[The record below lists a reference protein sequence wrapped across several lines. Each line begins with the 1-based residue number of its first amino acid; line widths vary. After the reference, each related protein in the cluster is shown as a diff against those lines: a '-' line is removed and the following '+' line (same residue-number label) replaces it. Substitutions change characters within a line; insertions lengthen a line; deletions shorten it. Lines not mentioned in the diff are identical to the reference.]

1 MIMIN
6 TKRIFT
12 ALLFAIIAVAGYAYD
27 FVVDGI
33 YYNLD
38 NDGNAVVTYG
48 DKKYSGKIEI
58 PNYVKIKGKQRT
70 VVGIGKKAFQNC
82 EDLTSV
88 NEAYDVTY
96 IDDYA
101 FDKCHNLTYVNLP
114 RVTSIG
120 RYAFYNCKS
129 LEPIYL
135 PGKLKNIGES
145 AFEGCSSLTEVS
157 IPQAVT
163 EIPYCAFAYCEK
175 LKVVKLYGQVTS
187 IGDGAFMHCPA
198 LWDFY
203 CYADNVPQMGEDVFR
218 SSGVDRAYLNVP
230 EGKTD
235 EYTNDETWGEFG
247 IIIEVNEVKRDGFWY
262 RLDYGASTATLINN
276 PDEYRYTIEYDGDI
290 NITSQITVDNN
301 KYSVVAIGDYAFAK
315 CKIKS
320 VSIPETVTKI
330 GKDAFE
336 FSTLESLV
344 IPNSVTEIGEFLIG
358 FCNNLKSLVL
368 PNSLEKLPTGMA
380 WECQNLQWVNIP
392 STVTTIE
399 RQAFGYCKSLESI
412 IIPSSVTEIGWYA
425 FCGCTSMTDVY
436 CQAVN
441 VPITEKDIFDKTPIE
456 NMTLY
461 VPSESMNAYK
471 TTDPWSGF
479 GNIKALTTGIE
490 KTKIVEKPVITTMDG
505 QISVSGL
512 SGNATVQLVS
522 LDGKLLDSE
531 NATDGIATLKALS
544 GEVVIVKV
552 GTESFKVVVK

>member
-1 MIMIN
+1 M
-6 TKRIFT
+6 
-12 ALLFAIIAVAGYAYD
+12 
-27 FVVDGI
+27 
-33 YYNLD
+33 
-38 NDGNAVVTYG
+38 
-48 DKKYSGKIEI
+48 
-58 PNYVKIKGKQRT
+58 
-70 VVGIGKKAFQNC
+70 
-82 EDLTSV
+82 
-88 NEAYDVTY
+88 
-96 IDDYA
+96 
-101 FDKCHNLTYVNLP
+101 
-114 RVTSIG
+114 
-120 RYAFYNCKS
+120 
-129 LEPIYL
+129 
-135 PGKLKNIGES
+135 
-145 AFEGCSSLTEVS
+145 
-157 IPQAVT
+157 T

-425 FCGCTSMTDVY
+425 FETS
-436 CQAVN
+436 
-441 VPITEKDIFDKTPIE
+441 
-456 NMTLY
+456 
-461 VPSESMNAYK
+461 
-471 TTDPWSGF
+471 
-479 GNIKALTTGIE
+479 
-490 KTKIVEKPVITTMDG
+490 
-505 QISVSGL
+505 
-512 SGNATVQLVS
+512 
-522 LDGKLLDSE
+522 
-531 NATDGIATLKALS
+531 
-544 GEVVIVKV
+544 VVI
-552 GTESFKVVVK
+552 SISIP

>member
-1 MIMIN
+1 MIN

-88 NEAYDVTY
+88 NKAYDVTY

-187 IGDGAFMHCPA
+187 IGDGAFYGCIYNH
-198 LWDFY
+198 
-203 CYADNVPQMGEDVFR
+203 R
-218 SSGVDRAYLNVP
+218 TT
-230 EGKTD
+230 KTNQK
-235 EYTNDETWGEFG
+235 YPS
-247 IIIEVNEVKRDGFWY
+247 VN
-262 RLDYGASTATLINN
+262 L
-276 PDEYRYTIEYDGDI
+276 
-290 NITSQITVDNN
+290 
-301 KYSVVAIGDYAFAK
+301 
-315 CKIKS
+315 
-320 VSIPETVTKI
+320 
-330 GKDAFE
+330 
-336 FSTLESLV
+336 
-344 IPNSVTEIGEFLIG
+344 
-358 FCNNLKSLVL
+358 
-368 PNSLEKLPTGMA
+368 
-380 WECQNLQWVNIP
+380 
-392 STVTTIE
+392 
-399 RQAFGYCKSLESI
+399 
-412 IIPSSVTEIGWYA
+412 
-425 FCGCTSMTDVY
+425 
-436 CQAVN
+436 
-441 VPITEKDIFDKTPIE
+441 
-456 NMTLY
+456 
-461 VPSESMNAYK
+461 
-471 TTDPWSGF
+471 
-479 GNIKALTTGIE
+479 
-490 KTKIVEKPVITTMDG
+490 
-505 QISVSGL
+505 
-512 SGNATVQLVS
+512 
-522 LDGKLLDSE
+522 
-531 NATDGIATLKALS
+531 
-544 GEVVIVKV
+544 
-552 GTESFKVVVK
+552 

>member
-58 PNYVKIKGKQRT
+58 PNYVIIKGKQRT

-88 NEAYDVTY
+88 NKAYDVTY

-399 RQAFGYCKSLESI
+399 RQAFGYCKSLEST

-425 FCGCTSMTDVY
+425 FYGC
-436 CQAVN
+436 
-441 VPITEKDIFDKTPIE
+441 I
-456 NMTLY
+456 
-461 VPSESMNAYK
+461 
-471 TTDPWSGF
+471 
-479 GNIKALTTGIE
+479 
-490 KTKIVEKPVITTMDG
+490 
-505 QISVSGL
+505 
-512 SGNATVQLVS
+512 
-522 LDGKLLDSE
+522 
-531 NATDGIATLKALS
+531 
-544 GEVVIVKV
+544 
-552 GTESFKVVVK
+552 

>member
-1 MIMIN
+1 MIN

-425 FCGCTSMTDVY
+425 FFY
-436 CQAVN
+436 LKW
-441 VPITEKDIFDKTPIE
+441 I
-456 NMTLY
+456 
-461 VPSESMNAYK
+461 
-471 TTDPWSGF
+471 
-479 GNIKALTTGIE
+479 
-490 KTKIVEKPVITTMDG
+490 
-505 QISVSGL
+505 
-512 SGNATVQLVS
+512 
-522 LDGKLLDSE
+522 DGKGE
-531 NATDGIATLKALS
+531 TLGNK
-544 GEVVIVKV
+544 
-552 GTESFKVVVK
+552 ESINPKIRNYHPIHD

>member
-425 FCGCTSMTDVY
+425 FFQCI
-436 CQAVN
+436 N
-441 VPITEKDIFDKTPIE
+441 
-456 NMTLY
+456 
-461 VPSESMNAYK
+461 
-471 TTDPWSGF
+471 
-479 GNIKALTTGIE
+479 
-490 KTKIVEKPVITTMDG
+490 
-505 QISVSGL
+505 
-512 SGNATVQLVS
+512 
-522 LDGKLLDSE
+522 LDH
-531 NATDGIATLKALS
+531 
-544 GEVVIVKV
+544 
-552 GTESFKVVVK
+552 